1 MTAIAPGSRSS
12 PSVAHGVRWS
22 GIAVIA
28 RQLVQVLSA
37 VLIARIIG
45 PSSYGI
51 ISAAMIYV
59 TLTSLVLDQ
68 GLSAALIQRKE
79 LSAKAPGAVAT
90 VNILL
95 AMVIAG
101 VTWVAAP
108 LLATF
113 FSTPDLVPVFQVLAA
128 LLPLKA
134 FAIVPRAML
143 SRTQLFKGIALGDVA
158 GGIAGA
164 ATGVAAA
171 LLGADFFSLIYQV
184 GVTDAIVAVMLLV
197 FARGPVPNLAFSQV
211 RDLMSFS
218 VKVFFTNCIA
228 YFSRNVDNILVGR
241 VLGVTSLALYGM
253 AYRVLS
259 LPVQFIGQT
268 VNRVLFPVFSRSVDN
283 RPKVAAQLT
292 SATETLALAVVPLMV
307 FISCAAP
314 ELVHVVLGPE
324 WLPAAALMSAFAL
337 GGARE
342 TIFYITPALM
352 KAFGRTTLLLNY
364 EFLATGLQVAAIIV
378 GLQFGVF
385 GVALGYT
392 AAGFLLVPVLL
403 AIQANITGVRVG
415 AQLRAMLPAVHASIW
430 GAAGYLAVGLLDL
443 PYVLHLV
450 LGLGAYLVLVAA
462 VLLLVHRR
470 FTIRFVG
477 RAAEI
482 IGARRQAPTGS
493 PTPAASSSTP
503 VTEKAE
509 L

>member
-1 MTAIAPGSRSS
+1 MTMGESAGARA

-68 GLSAALIQRKE
+68 GLSAALIQRPK
-79 LSAKAPGAVAT
+79 LSDKAPGAVAT

-95 AMVIAG
+95 AVIIA
-101 VTWVAAP
+101 VATWFTAP
-108 LLATF
+108 LLADF
-113 FSTPDLVPVFQVLAA
+113 FSTPELVPVFRVLAV

-134 FAIVPRAML
+134 IAIVPRAML
-143 SRTQLFKGIALGDVA
+143 SRGQLFKGIALADVA

-164 ATGVAAA
+164 TTGVVAAV
-171 LLGADFFSLIYQV
+171 LGADFFSLIYQV
-184 GVTDAIVAVMLLV
+184 GVTDAIVAVMMLV
-197 FARGPVPNLAFSQV
+197 FARGPVPNIAFAQV
-211 RDLMSFS
+211 KDLMSFS

-228 YFSRNVDNILVGR
+228 YFSRNVDSILVGR
-241 VLGVTSLALYGM
+241 VLGVTSLAMYGM

-259 LPVQFIGQT
+259 LPVQFVGQT
-268 VNRVLFPVFSRSVDN
+268 VNRVLFPVFSRNTHD
-283 RPKVAAQLT
+283 RAKVASQLT
-292 SATETLALAVVPLMV
+292 GATETLALAVVPVMV

-314 ELVHVVLGPE
+314 ELVRLVLGPE
-324 WLPAAALMSAFAL
+324 WLPAAALISVFAL

-364 EFLATGLQVAAIIV
+364 EFLATGLQVAGIIV

-385 GVALGYT
+385 GVAVGYT
-392 AAGFLLVPVLL
+392 AVGFALIPVLL
-403 AIQANITGVRVG
+403 IIQARISGVRVRS
-415 AQLRAMLPAVHASIW
+415 QLAAILPAVHASIW
-430 GAAGYLAVGLLDL
+430 GAAAYLAVGLLDL
-443 PYVLHLV
+443 APVAHLAVGTVAFAVLAL
-450 LGLGAYLVLVAA
+450 A
-462 VLLLVHRR
+462 VLLLVHRSITLR
-470 FTIRFVG
+470 FIG
-477 RAAEI
+477 RAGEI
-482 IGARRQAPTGS
+482 LGSRRRAPG
-493 PTPAASSSTP
+493 PRRTPAPSVSTEEA
-503 VTEKAE
+503 VR
-509 L
+509 

>member
-1 MTAIAPGSRSS
+1 MTAAAPGSSSS

-45 PSSYGI
+45 PSSYGV

-59 TLTSLVLDQ
+59 TLTSLILDQ
-68 GLSAALIQRKE
+68 GLSAALIQRKQLDE
-79 LSAKAPGAVAT
+79 RAPGAVAT

-95 AMVIAG
+95 AVVIG
-101 VTWVAAP
+101 VLTWFGAP
-108 LLATF
+108 LLASF
-113 FSTPDLVPVFQVLAA
+113 FSTPALTGMFQLLAVLV
-128 LLPLKA
+128 PLKA
-134 FAIVPRAML
+134 IAIAPRAML
-143 SRTQLFKGIALGDVA
+143 SRAQAFKGIAIADVA
-158 GGIAGA
+158 GGVAGA
-164 ATGVAAA
+164 TAGVAAA
-171 LLGADFFSLIYQV
+171 LGGADYFSLSYQV
-184 GVTDAIVAVMLLV
+184 AFTDVIVAALLWV
-197 FARGPVPNLAFSQV
+197 FARGPVPNLAFGQV
-211 RDLMSFS
+211 KDLMGFS
-218 VKVFFTNCIA
+218 VKVFVTNCIA

-268 VNRVLFPVFSRSVDN
+268 VNRVLFPVFSRSAHD
-283 RPKVAAQLT
+283 RARVAAQLT

-307 FISCAAP
+307 FVSCAAP

-324 WLPAAALMSAFAL
+324 WLPAAALMTAFAL

-352 KAFGRTTLLLNY
+352 KAFGRTTLMLNY
-364 EFLATGLQVAAIIV
+364 EFLATGLQVAAIVI
-378 GLQFGVF
+378 GLQFGVL
-385 GVALGYT
+385 GVAVGYT

-403 AIQANITGVRVG
+403 AIQASITGVRVTT
-415 AQLRAMLPAVHASIW
+415 QLRAMLPAVHASSW
-430 GAAGYLAVGLLDL
+430 GAAGYLAVGLLHL
-443 PYVLHLV
+443 PLLAH
-450 LGLGAYLVLVAA
+450 LGLGLAAYLVLVVV

-470 FTIRFVG
+470 VTLRFVG

-482 IGARRQAPTGS
+482 VGARRRG
-493 PTPAASSSTP
+493 PAASDTP
-503 VTEKAE
+503 AEPTPHRMTEEAQR
-509 L
+509 